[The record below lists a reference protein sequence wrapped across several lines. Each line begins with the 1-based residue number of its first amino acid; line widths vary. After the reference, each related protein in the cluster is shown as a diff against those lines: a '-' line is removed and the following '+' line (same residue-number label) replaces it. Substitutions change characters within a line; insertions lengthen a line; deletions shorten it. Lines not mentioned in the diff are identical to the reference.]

1 MVQEI
6 KNISDIYL
14 SLFNENKLNISKF
27 ININM
32 DNDNDLFVEYCD
44 SNLRLI
50 KLLAED
56 SNSILEV
63 NCFYN
68 LSSIGLLAGTFK
80 NDTAKK
86 IIKISNNINLN
97 YYELINYINNVELLL
112 YEDFN
117 KSLNSLNVDFLYINN
132 FHNDKNYSL
141 YNNIFNNV
149 KVEKYIMIDGVDE
162 YFNDKL
168 ELLIEKNNWKI
179 YAIKKDNFNFL
190 ILKRI

>member
-14 SLFNENKLNISKF
+14 SLFNENKFNISKF
-27 ININM
+27 INFNM
-32 DNDNDLFVEYCD
+32 DDNDSFVEYYNI
-44 SNLRLI
+44 NLRLI

-56 SNSILEV
+56 SNSILEI

-68 LSSIGLLAGTFK
+68 LSSIGLLAGTVK
-80 NDTAKK
+80 TGTAKK
-86 IIKISNNINLN
+86 IIKISNNINLS

-117 KSLNSLNVDFLYINN
+117 ISLNQLNVDFLYINN

-141 YNNIFNNV
+141 YNKIFDNV
-149 KVEKYIMIDGVDE
+149 EVKKYIMIDGVDE

-168 ELLIEKNNWKI
+168 KTLIRKNNWKI

>member
-97 YYELINYINNVELLL
+97 YYELINDINNVELLL